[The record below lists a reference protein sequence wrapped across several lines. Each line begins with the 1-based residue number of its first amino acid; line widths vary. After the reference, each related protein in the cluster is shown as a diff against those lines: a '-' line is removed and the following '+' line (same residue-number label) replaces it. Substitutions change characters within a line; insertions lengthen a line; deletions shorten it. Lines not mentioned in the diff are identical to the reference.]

1 MTSFFR
7 KMLPPKRM
15 PFLGARQPLLRLGLL
30 SRGGRGWSPGARRV
44 DNVLYMEA
52 VTDLPVQ
59 AISPEHLPAVA
70 LVGRPNVGKSTLFN
84 RLSRQRKAV
93 VDHTPGVTR
102 DRNFARVQWRDRS
115 FLLVDTGGIDLGEK
129 EGLVG
134 RVQEQTRLAITEADL
149 VIFLF
154 DGREGINPADAQA
167 VDLLR
172 RSDTPVFFAVN
183 KIDGDK
189 QALASNEFYAL
200 GLNSLFSIS
209 AAHGRGISELLDTVV
224 EALAEQE
231 APSSPTVLDAP
242 SPAAEPDLRLAIIG
256 RPNVGKSS
264 LLNRL
269 AGVERSIVDSTPGTT
284 RDAVDS
290 WLTWQD
296 KRILLVD
303 TAGVRRR
310 TRISEHI
317 EQASALIALKA
328 LERAEIGLLV
338 FDAQE
343 GMTDQDARLARY
355 AWAHGRG
362 IVLVVNKWDLI
373 PSDRKN
379 QPQFIRA
386 LHEEFPVTQP
396 LPIVFL
402 SALTGS
408 RLKHLLPTAHRVA
421 QAHRTEISTPV
432 LNQAF
437 DEWTTRHPAPI
448 YHRKPVRF
456 YYATQVE
463 TKPPKIAVYTSS
475 PDGIPAHYERYL
487 ENQIRDAFALKG
499 TPVRLD
505 FRARRPQRYGKKK
518 R

>member
-1 MTSFFR
+1 MEPGTDT
-7 KMLPPKRM
+7 P
-15 PFLGARQPLLRLGLL
+15 AHAA
-30 SRGGRGWSPGARRV
+30 SPER
-44 DNVLYMEA
+44 
-52 VTDLPVQ
+52 LPV
-59 AISPEHLPAVA
+59 VA

-84 RLSRQRKAV
+84 RLSRRRKAV
-93 VDHTPGVTR
+93 VDNTPGVTR
-102 DRNFARVQWRDRS
+102 DRNFAQVKWRGS
-115 FLLVDTGGIDLGEK
+115 PFLLVDTGGIDLSEK
-129 EGLVG
+129 EGVVG
-134 RVQEQTRLAITEADL
+134 RVQEQTRLAIAEADR

-154 DGREGINPADAQA
+154 DGKEGVNPADAQA

-172 RSDTPVFFAVN
+172 RGDTPVFFAVN

-189 QALASNEFYAL
+189 QEPASNEFYTL
-200 GLNSLFSIS
+200 GLDVLFPIS
-209 AAHGRGISELLDTVV
+209 AAHGRGVADLLDTVV
-224 EALAEQE
+224 ETFSDQDDTA
-231 APSSPTVLDAP
+231 APVAK
-242 SPAAEPDLRLAIIG
+242 PDLRLAIVG

-269 AGVERSIVDSTPGTT
+269 TGVERSIVDSTPGTT
-284 RDAVDS
+284 RDAIDS
-290 WLTWQD
+290 WLVWQD
-296 KRILLVD
+296 KRVLLVD

-310 TRISEHI
+310 TRIHEHI

-343 GMTDQDARLARY
+343 GMTDQDARLIRY
-355 AWAHGRG
+355 AWERGRG

-386 LHEEFPVTQP
+386 LREEFPVTQP

-408 RLKHLLPTAHRVA
+408 RVKHVLPVIDRVA
-421 QAHRTEISTPV
+421 QAHRTEIPTPV

-437 DEWTTRHPAPI
+437 TEWTTRHPAPI

-463 TKPPKIAVYTSS
+463 TRPPKMAVYTSS
-475 PDGIPAHYERYL
+475 PDGVPAHYERYL
-487 ENQIRDAFALKG
+487 ENQLRGAFDLEG

-518 R
+518 KR

>member
-1 MTSFFR
+1 
-7 KMLPPKRM
+7 
-15 PFLGARQPLLRLGLL
+15 
-30 SRGGRGWSPGARRV
+30 
-44 DNVLYMEA
+44 MET
-52 VTDLPVQ
+52 VPDIPVPSVS
-59 AISPEHLPAVA
+59 AEHLPVVA

-84 RLSRQRKAV
+84 RLSRRRKAV
-93 VDHTPGVTR
+93 VDNTPGVTR
-102 DRNFARVQWRDRS
+102 DRNFAQVKWRDS
-115 FLLVDTGGIDLGEK
+115 PFLLVDTGGIDLSEK
-129 EGLVG
+129 EGVVG
-134 RVQEQTRLAITEADL
+134 RVQEQTRLAIAEADL

-154 DGREGINPADAQA
+154 DGREGVNPADAQA

-172 RSDTPVFFAVN
+172 RGDTPVFFAVN

-189 QALASNEFYAL
+189 QELASHEFYAL
-200 GLNSLFSIS
+200 GPDSFFPIS
-209 AAHGRGISELLDTVV
+209 AAHGRGVADLLDTVV
-224 EALAEQE
+224 ETFSEQE
-231 APSSPTVLDAP
+231 ETAAPVAK
-242 SPAAEPDLRLAIIG
+242 PDLRLAIIG

-269 AGVERSIVDSTPGTT
+269 VGVERSIVDSTPGTT

-290 WLTWQD
+290 WLVWQG
-296 KRILLVD
+296 KRIVLVD

-310 TRISEHI
+310 TRIHEHI

-343 GMTDQDARLARY
+343 GMTDQDARLIRY
-355 AWAHGRG
+355 AWERGRG

-386 LHEEFPVTQP
+386 LREEFPVTQP

-408 RLKHLLPTAHRVA
+408 RVKHLLPTVDRVA

-432 LNQAF
+432 LNQALS
-437 DEWTTRHPAPI
+437 EWTARHPAPI

-463 TKPPKIAVYTSS
+463 TRPPKIAVYTSS
-475 PDGIPAHYERYL
+475 PEGVPAHYERYL
-487 ENQIRDAFALKG
+487 ENQLRGAFDLEGA
-499 TPVRLD
+499 PVRLD
-505 FRARRPQRYGKKK
+505 FRARRPQRYGKEKK

>member
-1 MTSFFR
+1 METVIEA
-7 KMLPPKRM
+7 PIQ
-15 PFLGARQPLLRLGLL
+15 AV
-30 SRGGRGWSPGARRV
+30 SPER
-44 DNVLYMEA
+44 
-52 VTDLPVQ
+52 LPV
-59 AISPEHLPAVA
+59 VA

-84 RLSRQRKAV
+84 RLSRRRKAV
-93 VDHTPGVTR
+93 VDDTPGVTR
-102 DRNFARVQWRDRS
+102 DRNFAQVKWRGS
-115 FLLVDTGGIDLGEK
+115 PFLLVDTGGIDLSEK
-129 EGLVG
+129 EGVVG
-134 RVQEQTRLAITEADL
+134 RVQEQTRLAIAEADR

-154 DGREGINPADAQA
+154 DGKEGVNPADAQA

-172 RSDTPVFFAVN
+172 RGDTPVFFAVN

-189 QALASNEFYAL
+189 QEPASNEFYTL
-200 GLNSLFSIS
+200 GLDVLFPIS
-209 AAHGRGISELLDTVV
+209 AAHGRGVADLLDTVV
-224 EALAEQE
+224 ETFSEQDDTA
-231 APSSPTVLDAP
+231 APVAK
-242 SPAAEPDLRLAIIG
+242 PDLRLAIVG

-269 AGVERSIVDSTPGTT
+269 TGVERSIVDSTPGTT
-284 RDAVDS
+284 RDAIDS
-290 WLTWQD
+290 WLVWQD
-296 KRILLVD
+296 KRVLLVD

-310 TRISEHI
+310 TRIHEHI

-343 GMTDQDARLARY
+343 GMTDQDARLIRY
-355 AWAHGRG
+355 AWERGRG

-386 LHEEFPVTQP
+386 LREEFPVTQP

-408 RLKHLLPTAHRVA
+408 RIKHVLPTVDRVA
-421 QAHRTEISTPV
+421 QAHRTEIPTPV

-437 DEWTTRHPAPI
+437 TEWTTRHPAPI

-463 TKPPKIAVYTSS
+463 TRPPKMAVYTSS
-475 PDGIPAHYERYL
+475 PAGVPAHYERYL
-487 ENQIRDAFALKG
+487 ENQLRGAFDLEG

-518 R
+518 KR

>member
-1 MTSFFR
+1 MPEIPVHATSPER
-7 KMLPPKRM
+7 
-15 PFLGARQPLLRLGLL
+15 
-30 SRGGRGWSPGARRV
+30 
-44 DNVLYMEA
+44 
-52 VTDLPVQ
+52 LPV
-59 AISPEHLPAVA
+59 VA

-84 RLSRQRKAV
+84 RLSRRRKAV
-93 VDHTPGVTR
+93 VDNTPGVTR
-102 DRNFARVQWRDRS
+102 DRNFAQVKWRDS
-115 FLLVDTGGIDLGEK
+115 PFLLVDTGGIDLSEK
-129 EGLVG
+129 DGLVG
-134 RVQEQTRLAITEADL
+134 RVQEQTRLAITEADQ

-154 DGREGINPADAQA
+154 DGKEGVNPADAQA

-172 RSDTPVFFAVN
+172 RSDTPVFFAAN

-189 QALASNEFYAL
+189 QELASHEFYAL
-200 GLNSLFSIS
+200 GLTSFFPIS
-209 AAHGRGISELLDTVV
+209 AAHGRGVAELLDTVV
-224 EALAEQE
+224 ETFSEPE
-231 APSSPTVLDAP
+231 DAP
-242 SPAAEPDLRLAIIG
+242 SPAARPDLRLAIIG

-269 AGVERSIVDSTPGTT
+269 VGAERSIVDSTPGTT

-290 WLTWQD
+290 WLVWQD
-296 KRILLVD
+296 KHILLVD

-310 TRISEHI
+310 TRIHEHI
-317 EQASALIALKA
+317 EQASSLIALKA

-343 GMTDQDARLARY
+343 GLTDQDARLIRY
-355 AWAHGRG
+355 AWGRGRG
-362 IVLVVNKWDLI
+362 IVLVVNKWDMI

-379 QPQFIRA
+379 QPRFIDA

-408 RLKHLLPTAHRVA
+408 RVKHLLPTIDRVA
-421 QAHRTEISTPV
+421 QAHRTEIPTPV

-437 DEWTTRHPAPI
+437 EQWTTRHPAPI

-456 YYATQVE
+456 YYTTQVE
-463 TKPPKIAVYTSS
+463 TRPPKIAVYTSS
-475 PDGIPAHYERYL
+475 PDGVPAHYERYL
-487 ENQIRDAFALKG
+487 ENQLRGAFDLEG